1 MVNYGEMLAL
11 VEEVYL
17 KVCLGFG
24 SFKVKNL
31 NYTWSDFVFFVLF
44 YSLHCRW
51 SISDSDF
58 STALAVS

>member
-31 NYTWSDFVFFVLF
+31 NYTWSDFVFLF
-44 YSLHCRW
+44 FFWFIL
-51 SISDSDF
+51 
-58 STALAVS
+58 STVVEVFLILILVQH

>member
-44 YSLHCRW
+44 YSLHCR
-51 SISDSDF
+51 
-58 STALAVS
+58 